1 VYYARILNNNND
13 REYVRQAWLVQ
24 RANERIERDE
34 RSPSRQGLDSACLP
48 QLSQAGRGGAQA
60 HSNTPCGEH
69 PKPHARG
76 ATQLLLCSPVFL
88 VIIWLYLHLIYV
100 ISAFSFSLVY
110 HDFNNRL
117 QLTAHNYISISHIS
131 LLSTSYHPYFRLN
144 YFKIHVMDNK
154 FKKIN

>member
-24 RANERIERDE
+24 RTNERIERDE

-76 ATQLLLCSPVFL
+76 ATPPLLLCSPVFS
-88 VIIWLYLHLIYV
+88 WLSGCIFILFMLY
-100 ISAFSFSLVY
+100 
-110 HDFNNRL
+110 
-117 QLTAHNYISISHIS
+117 QLFLF
-131 LLSTSYHPYFRLN
+131 LLSTMILTTGYNLQHITTSTSVISVFSLPVTNPILDLT
-144 YFKIHVMDNK
+144 ILK
-154 FKKIN
+154 FMSWITNLRK

>member
-1 VYYARILNNNND
+1 M
-13 REYVRQAWLVQ
+13 W
-24 RANERIERDE
+24 RASQTTRTWCY
-34 RSPSRQGLDSACLP
+34 SSVAALFSGL
-48 QLSQAGRGGAQA
+48 
-60 HSNTPCGEH
+60 
-69 PKPHARG
+69 
-76 ATQLLLCSPVFL
+76 L

-117 QLTAHNYISISHIS
+117 QLTAHNYINISYIS
-131 LLSTSYHPYFRLN
+131 LLTPSHQPYFRLN